1 MIDIMSVSWPGDSKF
16 FGPDISVKTAF
27 YFPGILRNQ
36 NIRVRVEAESQDFPT
51 YLSTNRINFP
61 RSYRNIVTGKL
72 QFCSVDYFIPVC
84 YPDFNISSIFY
95 LTRIRASLFYD
106 WAQGKNNYYLS
117 VQNGSLAATSHTA
130 GPDIF
135 RSFGGQILAD
145 FHLFRIPYAITGG
158 VQAAWQNVGKAP
170 AFEAVFSMDINGT
183 RIGRRNVK
191 L

>member
-1 MIDIMSVSWPGDSKF
+1 
-16 FGPDISVKTAF
+16 
-27 YFPGILRNQ
+27 
-36 NIRVRVEAESQDFPT
+36 
-51 YLSTNRINFP
+51 
-61 RSYRNIVTGKL
+61 
-72 QFCSVDYFIPVC
+72 VC

-106 WAQGKNNYYLS
+106 WAQGKDNYYLS

-135 RSFGGQILAD
+135 RSFGGQLLAD

-158 VQAAWQNVGKAP
+158 VQAAWQNVSKAP
-170 AFEAVFSMDINGT
+170 AFEAVFTMDINGT
-183 RIGRRNVK
+183 RIGRRNEK